1 MTRNSNLWKH
11 IFASCSSYST
21 TLGAHCRSRSFVD
34 VNQSAG
40 GLCDRSS
47 DLLPQ
52 DGLNWRQHLLF
63 LDKMALTIMHMMLLY
78 ANCPL
83 PAYCQ
88 KVVDDESRKFV
99 LWNTEGK
106 KDLKNSVFVHKSI
119 FDLKR
124 LSWNDNALKSQDC
137 RAPYFYFSLSLCCL
151 TLSTPKISQEKH
163 TSLSSQ
169 PSTLFAPQNMPM
181 SFQTPHPPCAI

>member
-106 KDLKNSVFVHKSI
+106 KTWRILCLYIKVFSTWRGYHGTIMHSRVKTAARHIST
-119 FDLKR
+119 
-124 LSWNDNALKSQDC
+124 
-137 RAPYFYFSLSLCCL
+137 SLSLL
-151 TLSTPKISQEKH
+151 LDVIDPK
-163 TSLSSQ
+163 
-169 PSTLFAPQNMPM
+169 N
-181 SFQTPHPPCAI
+181 